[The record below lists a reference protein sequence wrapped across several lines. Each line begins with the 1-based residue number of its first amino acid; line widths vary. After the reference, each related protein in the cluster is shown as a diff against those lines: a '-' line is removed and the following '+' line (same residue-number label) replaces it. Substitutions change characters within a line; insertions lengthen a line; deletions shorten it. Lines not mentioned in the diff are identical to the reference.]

1 MEPMDSSDVGQANLQ
16 ASAPPS
22 TSGALRWRRR
32 GVLTGLV
39 GLATVT
45 GLGVHRWLVRPES
58 VGTPVRG
65 WLAQVLSPGLTFE
78 HWQVVAVHPV
88 RHGAVPVILGTDDGR
103 RFQVD
108 ILARDPHG
116 PPGVANTRHLSLY
129 VHNRGD
135 GSTQTDEAEGLGAM
149 RLAAILAEHE
159 GDQPVPDL
167 LTLSQRTERFPGGSF
182 NVPLHEHADG

>member
-1 MEPMDSSDVGQANLQ
+1 MEPMDSSDVGQATPE
-16 ASAPPS
+16 ASA
-22 TSGALRWRRR
+22 ALAAPRWRRR

-39 GLATVT
+39 GLAVAT

-58 VGTPVRG
+58 AGTPLRG

-88 RHGAVPVILGTDDGR
+88 RHGAVPVILGADDGR

-108 ILARDPHG
+108 ILARDPDG

-135 GSTQTDEAEGLGAM
+135 GSTQTDETEGLGAM

-159 GDQPVPDL
+159 GDQPLPDL
-167 LTLSQRTERFPGGSF
+167 LTFSQRTERFPSGSF
-182 NVPLHEHADG
+182 NVPLHDDADG